1 MDKKEIIE
9 LLEKNN
15 IEVSDCN
22 INFFEK
28 LLILDDD
35 QLNLVEEMINDKLCK
50 NKKY

>member
-15 IEVSDCN
+15 MEVSDFN

-28 LLILDDD
+28 LSNLDDN

-50 NKKY
+50 NEK